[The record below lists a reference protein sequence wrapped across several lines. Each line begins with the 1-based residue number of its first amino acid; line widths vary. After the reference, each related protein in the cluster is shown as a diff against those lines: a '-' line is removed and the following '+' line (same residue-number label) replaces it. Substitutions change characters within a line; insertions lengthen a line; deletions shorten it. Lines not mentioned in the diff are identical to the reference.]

1 MKKSNNSNP
10 LKYFN
15 DAAASRKKSV
25 IAGNN
30 KLVKAQAGYTKL
42 QGPITKNT
50 SFQIDQINRPITVG
64 LPSNLGRGREKSS
77 FKFPTKQEKE
87 TNDQTIKNM
96 VDFERGNTNFI
107 PETYYFPSEKF
118 IKGDYK
124 KHYEDENKLKK
135 TGGAV
140 KSKKK

>member
-15 DAAASRKKSV
+15 DAAAARAKSV
-25 IAGNN
+25 NAGND
-30 KLVKAQAGYTKL
+30 KLVKAQAGYTNV
-42 QGPITKNT
+42 QGPITKKT
-50 SFQIDQINRPITVG
+50 SFEIDQINRPIKVG
-64 LPSNLGRGREKSS
+64 LPSDINRGYEKSS

-87 TNDQTIKNM
+87 TNDQKIKNM
-96 VDFERGNTNFI
+96 VDFERANTNFI
-107 PETYYFPSEKF
+107 PETHYFPSEKF